1 VLPRVHRIVSGA
13 ELRDVQRRG
22 RKISTP
28 SFVMTVAY
36 AGHSAP
42 STWGFVVSKKVG
54 NAVVRNRVKRRLRA
68 LAAETLTTHPIGMRG
83 VVRALPASGASS
95 FAELA
100 RAWDEAIEQV
110 AE

>member
-1 VLPRVHRIVSGA
+1 MLPRVHRIVSGA

-22 RKISTP
+22 RKISA
-28 SFVMTVAY
+28 SCFVMAVAQ
-36 AGHSAP
+36 AAPGVP

-68 LAAETLTTHPIGMRG
+68 LAAQTLTTHPTGMRG

-100 RAWDEAIEQV
+100 QAWDEAIAQV
-110 AE
+110 GT